1 MTTTTAFPWNHASSS
16 SSSSSSKNSN
26 DAFASSTN
34 VDGTTTILA
43 YGALLSEA
51 SSRLTFPK
59 FQNFRHVQV
68 RGGLRRVFAHPHLF
82 LLQSGLIDPT
92 ETLAFASLSAEFAVT
107 DIIDS
112 SSSSSS
118 STSSSP
124 SFVAAA
130 FDVVMDDEQKL
141 AFMKR
146 EESYEFVSVPYY
158 NLINQSRQQKPSKPD
173 GHGVICV
180 ASTDVRQGADV
191 VEQLLAP
198 LPKPLP
204 ISSIWHWPRDSG
216 LLPANIYLRHCL
228 LAIEKCGSVAARS
241 SFFKDTY
248 LVDRTTTL
256 EEYLC
261 NPIVLEQVMNSRP
274 PPELATRFGG

>member
-1 MTTTTAFPWNHASSS
+1 MTTTTTAFPLNHASSS
-16 SSSSSSKNSN
+16 SSSKNSH
-26 DAFASSTN
+26 DAFASLSTNN

-59 FQNFRHVQV
+59 LQNFRHVQV

-112 SSSSSS
+112 SSSSS
-118 STSSSP
+118 TSSSP
-124 SFVAAA
+124 SFVSAA

-146 EESYEFVSVPYY
+146 EASYEFVSVPYY
-158 NLINQSRQQKPSKPD
+158 NLINQNRQQEPSKPD

-180 ASTDVRQGADV
+180 ASTDARQGADV

-248 LVDRTTTL
+248 LVDRTTHWKNT
-256 EEYLC
+256 
-261 NPIVLEQVMNSRP
+261 
-274 PPELATRFGG
+274 